1 MFSESSMKPSN
12 HGKIN
17 QKKKKKKKEAKSCT
31 HQHINKINLK
41 RTNVISAK
49 EFEEIK
55 LEDFHQS

>member
-1 MFSESSMKPSN
+1 VRAPLNLPIK
-12 HGKIN
+12 GKFI
-17 QKKKKKKKEAKSCT
+17 KKKEKNKEAKSCT
-31 HQHINKINLK
+31 HQHTNKINLK